1 MVSSRIQNIPTIA
14 LLSIACDSGADS
26 AMYSGISRPDLAGGS
41 LIEYQIA
48 TLARVG
54 ISKFLI
60 EVEIVDGS
68 LIALADRCRSKNQ
81 TVDFVRSGADIQR
94 YMDSNDRI
102 WVQSGLLY
110 IQLGLVETLLKTT
123 ENFIATVDGRNENV
137 AFERIDINTRWA
149 GVSVVGPETIAML
162 RDLPQDWS
170 IISSLLRQAL
180 LAKIPFRPLSQQHVN
195 NGTLTV
201 LTGAQDFTELNRQIL
216 RRRVASRA
224 GFVEAQL
231 FGPILAR
238 LVPVIWQSP
247 SAVNVTKFAS
257 PVIACVAVALGLGGF
272 AIAASVAAF
281 VAIAANSL
289 RLAVTD
295 DADGGDNIQILSVV
309 TWALLIL
316 AMFSAAYMAAS
327 YHNDGGFAAFAVAAL
342 AYLTQRMALP
352 GWATQMLHS
361 PAALAICAIFG
372 SAAIGINAMLQW
384 IMVLQLGILIIASV
398 QRDANAKKAKQ
409 A

>member
-149 GVSVVGPETIAML
+149 GVSVVGPEAIGML
-162 RDLPQDWS
+162 RDLPEDWS